1 MPILESSREAALAFE
16 RGKCE
21 YTSLEFEPRA
31 EDETMN
37 RADVTELHYI
47 TAIANV
53 TSILEHGILSHTL
66 AAELAHDSVAMSEI
80 QAIRQNKQIPGAR
93 RLHEYTNL
101 YFDAHN
107 AMLSRVRHH
116 NSNICV
122 LQVDSGVLDLP
133 GVIVTDRN
141 AASSWVSFL
150 SAEDGLNAIDRE
162 RLFARSWK
170 HPEDMYDEMNHKSEK
185 CTEVLVPDRVD
196 LGFVVGAYVA
206 NQNASTAFQVL
217 GTGLPVLIRGDM
229 FF

>member
-1 MPILESSREAALAFE
+1 
-16 RGKCE
+16 
-21 YTSLEFEPRA
+21 
-31 EDETMN
+31 MN

-47 TAIANV
+47 TATANV
-53 TSILEHGILSHTL
+53 TSILQHGILSHTL
-66 AAELAHDSVAMSEI
+66 AAELTHDSVAMPEI

-93 RLHEYTNL
+93 RLHDYTNL

-107 AMLSRVRHH
+107 AMLSRVRAH
-116 NSNICV
+116 NSTICV
-122 LQVDSGVLDLP
+122 LRVDPGVLDLP

-150 SAEDGLNAIDRE
+150 PVEDGLKAIDKE

-185 CTEVLVPDRVD
+185 CSEVLVPDRVD
-196 LGFVVGAYVA
+196 VQFVFGAYVA
-206 NQNASTAFQVL
+206 NQTALATFQAL
-217 GTGLPVLIRGDM
+217 GTRLPVRLRSDM

>member
-1 MPILESSREAALAFE
+1 
-16 RGKCE
+16 
-21 YTSLEFEPRA
+21 
-31 EDETMN
+31 MN

-47 TAIANV
+47 TAIANI
-53 TSILEHGILSHTL
+53 TSILQHGILSHTL
-66 AAELAHDSVAMSEI
+66 ADALTHDSVAMPEI

-93 RLHEYTNL
+93 RLHEYANL

-107 AMLSRVRHH
+107 AMLSRVRGH
-116 NSNICV
+116 NSTICV
-122 LQVDSGVLDLP
+122 LRVDPGVLDLP

-150 SAEDGLNAIDRE
+150 PVEDGLRAIDRE

-185 CTEVLVPDRVD
+185 CSEVLVPNRVD
-196 LGFVVGAYVA
+196 AQFVFGAYVA
-206 NQNASTAFQVL
+206 NQAASAAFQAL
-217 GTGLPVLIRGDM
+217 GTRLPVRLRSDM